1 LLAEHVMKRFHS
13 LKLKV
18 ILPLLVILLAVFL
31 TSSLLI
37 IDRESKAAKD
47 TIVNTATSFSSLSV
61 GYVIGNYVLYA
72 DSGFYRLTEV
82 IDGLMKLNTNLIDLQ
97 VVDVN
102 GKILFDSTEIQ
113 AGKYDEQTNGERFL
127 ENATLM
133 QRAGDPTASLILNE
147 TTRRIDIMQPYFEE
161 GGIHE
166 YSVRYIYS
174 LSHLDAMNQ
183 GMIVTISLY
192 SGVFIIVSFL
202 LIFFLFNYFVSSP
215 IGELTKGVR
224 TMSKGTLGYKVN
236 VKSKD
241 EIGELATAFNTM
253 SADLKVSR
261 DNLEEYSKNLEK
273 LVAERT
279 KELEEKTSRLEQI
292 NQDLTTAR
300 EELNV
305 LNKNLE
311 KRVHERTKEVEKLLK
326 QKDEFINQ
334 LGHDLKNPLGPLINL
349 LPLLEEQEADPAKK
363 EMLTVLHRNADYMK
377 NLVVKTLE
385 LAVLNSPNTRFS
397 MEKMNLFTEVN
408 QIIENKKIL
417 FDEKKVNISSTIDH
431 TLAVTADRLRLEE
444 LLTNIFENSV
454 KYSKDGCKITI
465 HAEQS
470 NDMVKISIADTGIG
484 MTKEEIDRIFDEFYK
499 ADSARHDIQS
509 TGLGMSICK
518 RIVEKHGGS
527 IWVESPGP
535 GKGTTVFF
543 TLPAASATG
552 NRRNKY

>member
-1 LLAEHVMKRFHS
+1 MKKFHS

-31 TSSLLI
+31 TSSLVI
-37 IDRESKAAKD
+37 IDREAKAAKE
-47 TIVNTATSFSSLSV
+47 TIVNTADSFSSLSV
-61 GYVIGNYVLYA
+61 PYVMDNFELYF
-72 DSGFYRLTEV
+72 DSGFYRFTEV
-82 IDGLMKLNTNLIDLQ
+82 IDELMKLNTNLIDVQ
-97 VVDVN
+97 VVNVN

-113 AGKYDEQTNGERFL
+113 AGKYDERTNGERFL

-133 QRAGDPTASLILNE
+133 QKAGDPASYLVLNE

-161 GGIHE
+161 GGGHE
-166 YSVRYIYS
+166 YSVRYVYS
-174 LSHLDAMNQ
+174 LSNLDAMNQ
-183 GMIVTISLY
+183 GMIVTIFMY

-202 LIFFLFNYFVSSP
+202 LIYFLFHYFVSSP

-253 SADLKVSR
+253 SADLKVSS

-273 LVAERT
+273 RT
-279 KELEEKTSRLEQI
+279 E
-292 NQDLTTAR
+292 
-300 EELNV
+300 
-305 LNKNLE
+305 
-311 KRVHERTKEVEKLLK
+311 EVEKLLK

-349 LPLLEEQEADPAKK
+349 LPFLEEQETDPAKK

-377 NLVVKTLE
+377 NLVVKTLD
-385 LAVLNSPNTRFS
+385 LAVLNSPNTKFS
-397 MEKMNLFTEVN
+397 IESMNLFKEVS

-417 FDEKKVNISSTIDH
+417 FDEKKAIISNNVNH
-431 TLAVTADRLRLEE
+431 TLFVKADRLRLEE

-454 KYSKDGCKITI
+454 KYSKDGCTI
-465 HAEQS
+465 VIDAEPT
-470 NDMVKISIADTGIG
+470 NDLVKVSVADIGIG

-543 TLPAASATG
+543 TLPAASTPVTS
-552 NRRNKY
+552 KK

>member
-1 LLAEHVMKRFHS
+1 MKKFHS
-13 LKLKV
+13 VKLKV

-31 TSSLLI
+31 TSSLVI
-37 IDRESKAAKD
+37 IDRESKVAKE

-61 GYVIGNYVLYA
+61 SYVMNNYVLYF
-72 DSGFYRLTEV
+72 DSGFYRFTEV
-82 IDGLMKLNTNLIDLQ
+82 IDELMKLNTNLIEVQ

-102 GKILFDSTEIQ
+102 GKIIFNSSEIQ
-113 AGKYDEQTNGERFL
+113 AGKYNEQASGVRTL
-127 ENATLM
+127 ENATLIQM
-133 QRAGDPTASLILNE
+133 AGEPTASVMLNE
-147 TTRRIDIMQPYFEE
+147 TTRRIDIMQPFFEE
-161 GGIHE
+161 GGSHE
-166 YSVRYIYS
+166 YSVRYVYS
-174 LSHLDAMNQ
+174 LSNLDAMTQ
-183 GMIVTISLY
+183 GMIFTILMY
-192 SGVFIIVSFL
+192 SGVFLVVSFL
-202 LIFFLFNYFVSSP
+202 LIYFLFTYFVSRP

-224 TMSKGTLGYKVN
+224 TMSSGTLGYKVN
-236 VKSKD
+236 VTSKD

-253 SADLKVSR
+253 CADLKVSR

-279 KELEEKTSRLEQI
+279 KELEEKTSRLVQI
-292 NQDLTTAR
+292 NKDLTIAR

-311 KRVHERTKEVEKLLK
+311 QRVQERTQEVETLLK

-349 LPLLEEQEADPAKK
+349 LPLLEDQEADSGKK

-377 NLVVKTLE
+377 NLVVKTLD
-385 LAVLNSPNTRFS
+385 LAVLNSPNTKFS
-397 MEKMNLFTEVN
+397 METMNLFKEVS
-408 QIIENKKIL
+408 QIINNKKIL
-417 FDEKKVNISSTIDH
+417 FDEKNVNISNTISRS
-431 TLAVTADRLRLEE
+431 LKVSADRLRLEE
-444 LLTNIFENSV
+444 LLTNLFENSV
-454 KYSKDGCKITI
+454 KYSKDGCRITVA
-465 HAEQS
+465 AEPS
-470 NDMVKISIADTGIG
+470 NGMVKVSVTDTGIG

-518 RIVEKHGGS
+518 RIVEKHGGR

-543 TLPAASATG
+543 TVPAASVPITA
-552 NRRNKY
+552 KK